1 MEIKT
6 LVASI
11 MAVLESADLLTVY
24 ALSIVY
30 KEETKQ
36 KVEITQ
42 VGISE
47 ALRELVDEGYVV
59 EYEETTLD
67 LSRKYKKYIITDKI
81 SRIARP
87 LPEKIVRIA
96 KLRYATPVF
105 YVLVNYPGS
114 FKFLS
119 SSS

>member
-11 MAVLESADLLTVY
+11 MAVLESADFLTVY
-24 ALSIVY
+24 ALSVVY
-30 KEETKQ
+30 REETKQ

-42 VGISE
+42 VEVGE
-47 ALRELVDEGYVV
+47 ALRELVDGGYVV

-67 LSRKYKKYIITDKI
+67 LSRKYKKYIVTDKI
-81 SRIARP
+81 SSIAKP
-87 LPEKIVRIA
+87 LPDKVVKIA
-96 KLRYATPVF
+96 KLKHVTPVF
-105 YVLVNYPGS
+105 YVLINYPD
-114 FKFLS
+114 FFRVLS